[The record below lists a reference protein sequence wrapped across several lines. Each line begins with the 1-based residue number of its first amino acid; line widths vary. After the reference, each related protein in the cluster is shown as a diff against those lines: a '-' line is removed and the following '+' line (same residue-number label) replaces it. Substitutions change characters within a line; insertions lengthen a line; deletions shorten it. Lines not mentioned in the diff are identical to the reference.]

1 MTNFKNIN
9 KDIYNTYSKKLKI
22 SHEANLINFSNYME
36 YLVTYLKFMRD
47 YYILTEP
54 LVLES
59 GEENLKIASIAT
71 AISEY
76 ERYKKC
82 INNYYFENGSRK
94 IEGTSEEVQNKY
106 NIEKKFHWNNFW
118 NLVNLNMEDWTA
130 NA

>member
-1 MTNFKNIN
+1 MNFKNIN

-22 SHEANLINFSNYME
+22 SHEANLLNFSNYME
-36 YLVTYLKFMRD
+36 YLVIYLKFMRD

-82 INNYYFENGSRK
+82 INKYYFENGSRK

>member
-1 MTNFKNIN
+1 MNFKNIN

>member
-1 MTNFKNIN
+1 
-9 KDIYNTYSKKLKI
+9 
-22 SHEANLINFSNYME
+22 
-36 YLVTYLKFMRD
+36 MRD

-76 ERYKKC
+76 ERYKTC
-82 INNYYFENGSRK
+82 INKYYFENGSRK

-106 NIEKKFHWNNFW
+106 NVEKKFHWNNFW

>member
-9 KDIYNTYSKKLKI
+9 KDIYNIYSKKLKI
-22 SHEANLINFSNYME
+22 SHEANLTNFSNYME

-76 ERYKKC
+76 EKYKNC
-82 INNYYFENGSRK
+82 INTYYFENGSRK

>member
-9 KDIYNTYSKKLKI
+9 NDIYNTYSKKLKI
-22 SHEANLINFSNYME
+22 SHEANLLNFSNYME

-82 INNYYFENGSRK
+82 ISKYYFENGSRK

-106 NIEKKFHWNNFW
+106 NTEKKFHWNNFW

>member
-1 MTNFKNIN
+1 MNFKNIN

-82 INNYYFENGSRK
+82 INKYYFENGSRK

>member
-82 INNYYFENGSRK
+82 INKYYFENGSRK

-106 NIEKKFHWNNFW
+106 NTEKKFHWNNFW

>member
-1 MTNFKNIN
+1 MNFKNIN

-22 SHEANLINFSNYME
+22 SHEANLLNFSNYME

-54 LVLES
+54 LVLDS

-106 NIEKKFHWNNFW
+106 NTEKKFHWNNFW

>member
-1 MTNFKNIN
+1 MTNFKAIN
-9 KDIYNTYSKKLKI
+9 NDIYKTYSKKLKV

-76 ERYKKC
+76 EKYKNC
-82 INNYYFENGSRK
+82 INTYYFENGARK
-94 IEGTSEEVQNKY
+94 VEGTSEEVQNKY

-118 NLVNLNMEDWTA
+118 NLLNLNMEDWTT

>member
-1 MTNFKNIN
+1 MNFKNIN

-22 SHEANLINFSNYME
+22 SHEANLLNFSNYME

-82 INNYYFENGSRK
+82 INKYYFENGSRK